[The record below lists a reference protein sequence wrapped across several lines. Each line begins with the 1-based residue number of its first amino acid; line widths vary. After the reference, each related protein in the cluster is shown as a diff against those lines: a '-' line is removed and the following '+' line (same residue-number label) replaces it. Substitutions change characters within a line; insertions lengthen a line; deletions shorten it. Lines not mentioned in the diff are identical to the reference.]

1 MAKRTIE
8 DSKIED
14 SKIDFKYDD
23 EEDQLRKK
31 IKLEN
36 EKIVSKIK
44 EIDQG
49 IDISEHEVQK
59 FLLIFHTLMQTVNS
73 EQKQEETDGVV
84 TDTILQI
91 VTKIAELLKNNID
104 SLNLPTVLKNT
115 LKKIKSLF
123 IPQTKDRKSKRMPR
137 RPVRPVGRGE
147 KNNDRVRIRNRR
159 YKIKRIL
166 AQPRNIDV

>member
-59 FLLIFHTLMQTVNS
+59 LKLIFHILMQTVNS
-73 EQKQEETDGVV
+73 EQEH
-84 TDTILQI
+84 
-91 VTKIAELLKNNID
+91 
-104 SLNLPTVLKNT
+104 
-115 LKKIKSLF
+115 
-123 IPQTKDRKSKRMPR
+123 
-137 RPVRPVGRGE
+137 
-147 KNNDRVRIRNRR
+147 
-159 YKIKRIL
+159 
-166 AQPRNIDV
+166 